1 MPFTLSWG
9 KFGLQF
15 LTVLAAFA
23 LASAVPILLLGQ
35 SGLGLA
41 LSAFGSMGGALLAA
55 WLWLRREGAVA
66 AAFDLS
72 EPASWS
78 RTLAAGLVATFAILA
93 ILIGGGRL
101 MDALG
106 LGAPN
111 TLDVMTIIRES
122 PWMLLLWISLVAW
135 GAAAFGEEL
144 LWRGFLIDRLSRLK
158 GLAGRPPAIIAV
170 QAAIF
175 ALPHAYQG
183 LGGVVVTGAVGL
195 YLGWLRMRMNGNLW
209 ALIFAHGLVD
219 TTMLTAGYFDAFA
232 LVAEAFER

>member
-1 MPFTLSWG
+1 M
-9 KFGLQF
+9 
-15 LTVLAAFA
+15 
-23 LASAVPILLLGQ
+23 
-35 SGLGLA
+35 
-41 LSAFGSMGGALLAA
+41 A
-55 WLWLRREGAVA
+55 WLWLRREGVVA
-66 AAFDLS
+66 EAFNLAK
-72 EPASWS
+72 PASWS
-78 RTLAAGLVATFAILA
+78 RTLATGLVATVVILA

-111 TLDVMTIIRES
+111 TIDVMTIIRES

-135 GAAAFGEEL
+135 GTAAFGEEL

-158 GLAGRPPAIIAV
+158 GLAGRTPAIIAV

-195 YLGWLRMRMNGNLW
+195 YLGWLCMRMNGNLW
-209 ALIFAHGLVD
+209 ALIIAHGLVD
-219 TTMLTAGYFDAFA
+219 TIMLTAGYFDAFA
-232 LVAEAFER
+232 LVAEVFKS